1 MSAKKQVGQPGFA
14 DVMTRDLG
22 GRRTG
27 AFLEALDAKV
37 PWEKLAAPVEKLYE
51 RPAGTAGAPHYPA
64 VLMFKAVMLAKWH
77 NLSDPQLEE
86 QLRDRLSFR
95 RFVGLALSDPTPD
108 ETSFVLFRRLLRE
121 SGLEKTLF
129 DRCLA
134 HLQEQDLVVKEGTL
148 IDATILEA
156 PAPRKGKG
164 GEVRGGD
171 AEASYTR
178 KAGQVRHGYK
188 GYIATDRRAL
198 VKDYHLDTAKT
209 HEVKHLLR
217 MARKEKRAVF
227 ADSASRDAKRQ
238 AKLHRRGVWT
248 FIMPKRERGRGAL
261 TPLQK
266 RIGRAI
272 AGVRAAVERPFAWM
286 KNRGY
291 WKVRYRGR
299 RRNSLDLGLTLI
311 AHNLALSVNLAPVD
325 QERWRLDLGPGA
337 AAAR

>member
-14 DVMTRDLG
+14 DAVTAGLG
-22 GRRTG
+22 GKRTT
-27 AFLEALDAKV
+27 AFLETLDAKV
-37 PWEKLAAPVEKLYE
+37 PWEKLAAAVERLYQ

-64 VLMFKAVMLAKWH
+64 TLMLKATMLAKWY

-86 QLRDRLSFR
+86 QLRDRFSFR

-121 SGLEKTLF
+121 SGLEKALF
-129 DRCLA
+129 HECLA
-134 HLQEQDLVVKEGTL
+134 YLKKENLLVKEGTL

-156 PAPRKGKG
+156 PAPRKQSDGTKKG
-164 GEVRGGD
+164 GD
-171 AEASYTR
+171 PEASYTL
-178 KAGQVRHGYK
+178 KAGQIHYGYK

-217 MARKEKRAVF
+217 LARKERHAVF
-227 ADSASRDAKRQ
+227 ADSASRDRKRQ
-238 AKLHRRGVWT
+238 ARLHRRGVLT
-248 FIMPKRERGRGAL
+248 FIMPKRERGQKKL
-261 TPLQK
+261 TGLQK
-266 RIGRAI
+266 RVGRLI
-272 AGVRAAVERPFAWM
+272 ASVRAAVERPFAWM

-299 RRNSLDLGLTLI
+299 ERNSLDLGLTLM
-311 AHNLALSVNLAPVD
+311 AHNLAVSLKLAAVD
-325 QERWRLDLGPGA
+325 QPAWSLNLPRA
-337 AAAR
+337 VAAR